1 MKSCKSLRYLFLAAV
16 VGLALISCA
25 SPSSNIQNLI
35 KNPSDA
41 DRMIFR
47 IAEIEVYPQYLE
59 EYIKAANAIGIAS
72 IKKEPGVI
80 SLIPMQLK
88 DDPTKIRIIE
98 IYASQEAYQH
108 HLTTDHFKTYK
119 QGTLHMVKDLKLV
132 DTKALNPAI
141 LPDILKK

>member
-1 MKSCKSLRYLFLAAV
+1 MLRRIFLRNIVSIVAAGIALSSCT
-16 VGLALISCA
+16 
-25 SPSSNIQNLI
+25 SPSYVQKLSNQ
-35 KNPSDA
+35 PSDA
-41 DRMIFR
+41 DQMIFR
-47 IAEIEVYPQYLE
+47 IAEIEVYPQYLD
-59 EYIKAANAIGIAS
+59 EYIKAANAVGTAS
-72 IKKEPGVI
+72 IKIEPGVI

-108 HLTTDHFKTYK
+108 HLTIEHFKTYK

-132 DTKALNPAI
+132 DTKALNPSI

>member
-1 MKSCKSLRYLFLAAV
+1 MARFLD
-16 VGLALISCA
+16 ST
-25 SPSSNIQNLI
+25 
-35 KNPSDA
+35 
-41 DRMIFR
+41 
-47 IAEIEVYPQYLE
+47 
-59 EYIKAANAIGIAS
+59 AS

-119 QGTLHMVKDLKLV
+119 QGTMHMVKDLKLV
-132 DTKALNPAI
+132 DTKALNPSI
-141 LPDILKK
+141 LSDILKK